1 MKKNIFSDGM
11 TWNEL
16 GLIAIIG
23 IILLGGVIL
32 LTSTASG
39 AEPQVTPYAERLAA
53 ALNQQPVI
61 PKLKTFNGTAFKNFA
76 EFRVQISKFSNT
88 GVIRLE
94 GDPFEQL
101 INCNSILK
109 VHRFE
114 DGNSTDY
121 SCLMFL
127 DHGERGVLPVLVREE
142 YDTILKRMKKAME
155 SR

>member
-1 MKKNIFSDGM
+1 MKKSIFSDGI

-16 GLIAIIG
+16 WLVSIIAIV
-23 IILLGGVIL
+23 LFSGVMMCMG
-32 LTSTASG
+32 TASG
-39 AEPQVTPYAERLAA
+39 AEPQVTPYTERLAL

-101 INCNSILK
+101 INCNNIVK

-114 DGNSTDY
+114 DGNATDY
-121 SCLMFL
+121 SCLMFI
-127 DHGERGVLPVLVREE
+127 DEGEKGVLPILVREE
-142 YDTILKRMKKAME
+142 YDNVLKRMKKAVE
-155 SR
+155 AR